1 MAKGKYARKRLRQK
15 LKEISVHDAGLS
27 TQIANTLDF
36 AGIHTMADLIR
47 ESDESILAL
56 PIIEESDMEEIRKV
70 KSQWLK

>member
-15 LKEISVHDAGLS
+15 LKGLSIHDVGLS
-27 TQIANTLDF
+27 TRIADTLDF
-36 AGIHTMADLIR
+36 AGIHTMADLMR

-56 PIIEESDMEEIRKV
+56 PIIEENDMVEIHKV